1 MTALGLAALL
11 SLSLA
16 LAAGSGRDAAAEEPD
31 PWQICASLIGAAEQ
45 ALELPPH
52 LLQTISKVESGR
64 WRKGAQASI
73 AWPWTI
79 SAKGKGRYLPS
90 RKAMLAEIR
99 ALQARGIKSI
109 DVGCMQ
115 VNLMY
120 HGDAFDS
127 LEQAVDPLHNVAYA
141 AVFLSQLRESSR
153 SWTKAVGRYHSQTP
167 KLSGPYR
174 RKVMKA
180 WRLEKK
186 LAAQRETAARR
197 QQLAALPTPSPK
209 ALLAAERPEIPPPP
223 PPVSFAREA
232 ANKDTDALGGIAFT
246 GFFGL
251 TD

>member
-1 MTALGLAALL
+1 MTAWGLGALL
-11 SLSLA
+11 SLVLATDGAPA
-16 LAAGSGRDAAAEEPD
+16 LAAEDKQAWS
-31 PWQICASLIGAAEQ
+31 ICASLIEAAEQ
-45 ALELPPH
+45 ALDLPPH

-64 WRKGAQASI
+64 WREGEEAST

-79 SAKGKGRYLPS
+79 SAKGKGRYLPN
-90 RKAMLAEIR
+90 RQAMLREIR
-99 ALQARGIKSI
+99 KLQARGIKSI

-153 SWTKAVGRYHSQTP
+153 SWTKAVGRYHSRTP

-174 RKVMKA
+174 RKVMRA
-180 WRLEKK
+180 WQQEKR
-186 LAAQRETAARR
+186 LAAKREAAARHE
-197 QQLAALPTPSPK
+197 QVAQLPAAMPEVAP
-209 ALLAAERPEIPPPP
+209 AERPEIPPPP
-223 PPVSFAREA
+223 PPVSFDAKSDSKESS
-232 ANKDTDALGGIAFT
+232 ALGGIALS

-251 TD
+251 TN